1 VYVPLLGTLATFIF
15 FTAYDFPVALE
26 TALCTTA
33 DPPLKQKVLTVIA
46 ICSKEYY
53 LHVYIVGNEFMQK
66 NLKQIRVQLLHT
78 LTTWHSPHSPAAPAG
93 RAHSSKP
100 AAAVYVGP
108 CWGKQTDGHR
118 TVT

>member
-1 VYVPLLGTLATFIF
+1 MVYVPLLGTLATFIF

-53 LHVYIVGNEFMQK
+53 LHVYIVGNKFMQK
-66 NLKQIRVQLLHT
+66 ILNKSVFSYYTR
-78 LTTWHSPHSPAAPAG
+78 
-93 RAHSSKP
+93 
-100 AAAVYVGP
+100 
-108 CWGKQTDGHR
+108 
-118 TVT
+118 